1 VGGEPERAVRTVAV
15 GAGSGDSL
23 LERATQA
30 GADAFVTSDL
40 KHHRASEHLEGNG
53 PALLDVAHWAAEWTW
68 LPVLQRKVDR
78 AVGEAGDTVVTHV
91 STLVTDPW
99 VFRA

>member
-1 VGGEPERAVRTVAV
+1 M
-15 GAGSGDSL
+15 
-23 LERATQA
+23 RATR
-30 GADAFVTSDL
+30 SSS
-40 KHHRASEHLEGNG
+40 ASPE

-78 AVGEAGDTVVTHV
+78 AVREAGDTVVTHV

-99 VFRA
+99 TFRV